1 MKLSELGSAPNLL
14 TLLRLIFVPLVVVEI
29 QQQAYG
35 WALAIFVV
43 AGITDGLDGLLARA
57 LKQKTTIGQYLDPI
71 ADKLLLST
79 MFLMLSIAH
88 TTPGGP
94 SIIRWPVTIMV
105 FSRDIIILIVCT
117 LLYATGTM
125 KVFRPSLLGKANTA
139 VQILSVFM
147 ALVYQIVQA
156 EWARLAKLW
165 SLRATMAL
173 TTISGVH
180 YVLRLAID
188 LRAVHHTDLEK
199 ETPNALDQ

>member
-1 MKLSELGSAPNLL
+1 MRLRELGSAPNLL

-29 QQQAYG
+29 QQQSYA
-35 WALAIFVV
+35 WALAIFVA

-88 TTPGGP
+88 
-94 SIIRWPVTIMV
+94 IIRWPFTIMV

-125 KVFRPSLLGKANTA
+125 KVFRPSLFGKANTA
-139 VQILSVFM
+139 MQILSVFV
-147 ALVYQIVQA
+147 ALFHEINHL
-156 EWARLAKLW
+156 EWTRLAKRWSLW
-165 SLRATMAL
+165 STVAL

-180 YVLRLAID
+180 YVLRLAVD
-188 LRAVHHTDLEK
+188 LRAVHHKDLE
-199 ETPNALDQ
+199 TDTNSPSQ

>member
-1 MKLSELGSAPNLL
+1 MRLRELGSAPNLL

-29 QQQAYG
+29 QQQSYA
-35 WALAIFVV
+35 WALIIFVV

-57 LKQKTTIGQYLDPI
+57 LKQKTTVGQYLDPI

-88 TTPGGP
+88 
-94 SIIRWPVTIMV
+94 IIRWPVTIMV

-125 KVFRPSLLGKANTA
+125 RVFRPSWFGKANTV
-139 VQILSVFM
+139 VQILSVPL
-147 ALVYQIVQA
+147 ALIYQINSSN
-156 EWARLAKLW
+156 WARLGKRW
-165 SLRATMAL
+165 SIYATVAL

-180 YVLRLAID
+180 YVLRLAFD
-188 LRAVHHTDLEK
+188 LRSSGNKTDSNESSG
-199 ETPNALDQ
+199 TA